1 MDNEKQIPALRFRGF
16 DGPWEKK
23 KLGELGSLK
32 NGMNFV
38 KDAMDH
44 GSPFVNIQDIFGKN
58 IVDVDHL
65 GKAEATPKQQKDYD
79 LKKGDVLFVRSSV
92 KLEGVGE
99 CALIPRD
106 LPQTTY
112 SGFMIRFRDEVGMN
126 DNFKRYVFAAKN
138 VRAQILAQATNSA
151 NKNISQPI
159 LASLK
164 FSVPSVTEQ
173 KAVGDFCSDM
183 EDSIATLEQK
193 ITKAEQFRR
202 AMLSKLFPA
211 EGASEPALRF
221 RGFSGAWKKCKLA
234 SFGKATGGVSL
245 EAEFIENG
253 TYKVINIGSYSGE
266 SKYIDQGLRTNKTK
280 RTAARILN
288 KNDLVMI
295 LNDKTSEG
303 NIIGRVLLIDADDT
317 YVYNQRNER
326 IEVNQSQFVPQFLY
340 ELLNADVVRNKII
353 RAAQGATQIYV
364 NWSVISQLTYMIP
377 PSINEQKQIGDFFY
391 QLDSY
396 ISLQREK
403 REKLRRLKAALLEKL
418 FV

>member
-1 MDNEKQIPALRFRGF
+1 MDKEKQTPALRFRGF

-23 KLGELGSLK
+23 KLGELSSLITK
-32 NGMNFV
+32 GTTPLNKSGKGEVNFIKIENINEESGTLSGLSKVSMTEHNGYLKRSRLKAN
-38 KDAMDH
+38 
-44 GSPFVNIQDIFGKN
+44 DILFSIAGTLGRVCIVPKN
-58 IVDVDHL
+58 ILPANTNQALAIVRLKSDNLQFIKICLQGKAIKNFLEKNPTVGAQPNLSLEQVSNLEFMEPPTLLEQTKIGEL
-65 GKAEATPKQQKDYD
+65 GKQFN
-79 LKKGDVLFVRSSV
+79 DVIFN
-92 KLEGVGE
+92 
-99 CALIPRD
+99 C
-106 LPQTTY
+106 
-112 SGFMIRFRDEVGMN
+112 
-126 DNFKRYVFAAKN
+126 
-138 VRAQILAQATNSA
+138 
-151 NKNISQPI
+151 
-159 LASLK
+159 
-164 FSVPSVTEQ
+164 
-173 KAVGDFCSDM
+173 
-183 EDSIATLEQK
+183 EQK
-193 ITKAEQFRR
+193 IKKAEQFRR

>member
-1 MDNEKQIPALRFRGF
+1 MEKKTNMPALHFRGF
-16 DGPWEKK
+16 SEEWEKK
-23 KLGELGSLK
+23 KIRDIAKIVGGGTPSTQDPHYWGGDIDWYAPAEMEGKRYADGSERKITALGLEKSGAQLLPANRTVLFTSRAGIGKMAILKKTAATNQGFQSLVLK
-32 NGMNFV
+32 E
-38 KDAMDH
+38 
-44 GSPFVNIQDIFGKN
+44 NINPYFIYSMGAIIKT
-58 IVDVDHL
+58 
-65 GKAEATPKQQKDYD
+65 KAEQVASGSTFLEISGPKLGD
-79 LKKGDVLFVRSSV
+79 LDINIPHEIEQNKIAKLFIS
-92 KLEGVGE
+92 LDD
-99 CALIPRD
+99 LIC
-106 LPQTTY
+106 
-112 SGFMIRFRDEVGMN
+112 
-126 DNFKRYVFAAKN
+126 
-138 VRAQILAQATNSA
+138 
-151 NKNISQPI
+151 
-159 LASLK
+159 
-164 FSVPSVTEQ
+164 EQ
-173 KAVGDFCSDM
+173 K
-183 EDSIATLEQK
+183 EK
-193 ITKAEQFRR
+193 IKKLEQFRR

-211 EGASEPALRF
+211 EGESEPALRF

-326 IEVNQSQFVPQFLY
+326 IEVNRSQFVPQFLY

-396 ISLQREK
+396 ISLQKEK